1 MHSPNPAWDVYD
13 TDGAYIGSDPD
24 PFIRNELARDR
35 PGRNDD

>member
-1 MHSPNPAWDVYD
+1 VYD
-13 TDGAYIGSDPD
+13 TDGTYLGSDPD